1 MNSQAALKGGLAIL
15 GIVSLVFLAGCGG
28 GTSQASNN
36 QPPPPSGS
44 NPTPTITTISPN
56 SAVAGGA
63 AFTLT
68 VNGTNFVAASVVN
81 VGRTAATTT
90 FVSATKLTAA
100 IPAVAIASAVTAAVT
115 VTNPTPGGTSN
126 AVNFTVTRGGTTN
139 PVTWISLAV
148 APDSSGKFGKFAY
161 LTNSSLNN
169 VTIYSIDPATGSLA
183 ARGSVPAGTSP
194 QSVAVDHSGKFAYV
208 ANGGSNDISMY
219 AINSTTGALETLGSV
234 VAGESPISVVIDPS
248 GKFAYVA
255 NEGSNDISIFA
266 ITSTGTLDPLGPVAA
281 GVVPTSVTVGPF
293 GGFAYVTNADPNGP
307 FEVNTSNGNISTYK
321 VDSTGVLERSGTVAA
336 GLYPRSIAVDPS
348 GKFAYVANC
357 GDFERN
363 QGDIAMYTVDAS
375 TGTLTL
381 IGTVGAGSCPLSV
394 VVHPSGKFAYAA
406 NTGSD
411 GGPDI
416 EGVSMYT
423 INPNG
428 TLTPMGLIN
437 AGYCPSSLAVD
448 PSGKF
453 AYVTNHCDNTISMY
467 TIDLT
472 TGALTLLGTIGT
484 RTGPTTG

>member
-1 MNSQAALKGGLAIL
+1 MNSHTMLMRMVTVL
-15 GIVSLVFLAGCGG
+15 GIVSLVFFAGCGG
-28 GTSQASNN
+28 GTSQGFNN

-44 NPTPTITTISPN
+44 NPTPTIATISPN
-56 SAVAGGA
+56 SSLAGGA
-63 AFTLT
+63 AFSLT
-68 VNGTNFVAASVVN
+68 VNGTNFVATSVVHF
-81 VGRTAATTT
+81 GGAAATTT
-90 FVSATKLTAA
+90 FVSGTQLTAA
-100 IPAVAIASAVTAAVT
+100 IPASGIASAGTVAVT
-115 VTNPTPGGTSN
+115 LTNPTPGGGTSN
-126 AVNFTVTRGGTTN
+126 AVNFTVTSGGTTN
-139 PVTWISLAV
+139 PATWISLTV

-161 LTNSSLNN
+161 LTNSSSNN
-169 VTIYSIDPATGSLA
+169 VTIYSIDPATGSLTA
-183 ARGSVPAGTSP
+183 TGSIPAGTSP

-219 AINSTTGALETLGSV
+219 AINPTTGALETLSTV
-234 VAGESPISVVIDPS
+234 VAGNSPISVVIDPS
-248 GKFAYVA
+248 GKFTYVA

-266 ITSTGTLDPLGPVAA
+266 IASTGTLEPLGPIAT
-281 GVVPTSVTVGPF
+281 GVVSTSVTVGPF

-321 VDSTGVLERSGTVAA
+321 INSTGALELSGTVAA

-381 IGTVGAGSCPLSV
+381 IGTIGAGSCPLSV
-394 VVHPSGKFAYAA
+394 ALHPSGKFAYAA

-428 TLTPMGLIN
+428 TLTPIGLIN

-484 RTGPTTG
+484 